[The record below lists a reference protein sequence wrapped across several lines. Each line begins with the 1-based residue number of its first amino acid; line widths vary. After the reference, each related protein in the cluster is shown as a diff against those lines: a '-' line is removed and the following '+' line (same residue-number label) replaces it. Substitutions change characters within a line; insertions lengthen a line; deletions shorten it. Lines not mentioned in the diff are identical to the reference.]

1 VIAFPDTSF
10 LCAFYRRQD
19 NSPQAAAHFKTMPEA
34 LHVSGLLLYEFRQS
48 LRFQVWLHAHDK
60 TKGYPQADCDR
71 ALGDLQTDL
80 ETGAVVT
87 VAADWPDIHRLA
99 EKISTRHTIAGG
111 HRSFD
116 VLHVATALHL
126 GAKEF
131 LTFDANQRKLAAAEK
146 LKLPV
151 RSS

>member
-1 VIAFPDTSF
+1 MIAFPDTSF

-19 NSPQAAAHFKTMPEA
+19 NSPQAAAHFKAMPEP

-48 LRFQVWLHAHDK
+48 VRFQVWLNTRDK

-71 ALGDLQTDL
+71 ALADLQTDL
-80 ETGAVVT
+80 DTGAVVAVT
-87 VAADWPDIHRLA
+87 ADWPDVHRLA
-99 EKISTRHTIAGG
+99 EAISKRHTVAGG
-111 HRSFD
+111 HRSLD

-126 GAKEF
+126 GARDF

-146 LKLPV
+146 LKVKP
-151 RSS
+151 